1 MFYYITTFGCQMNV
15 HESEK
20 LAGVLENLGY
30 LPCNKLEDADV
41 IVFNTCAIREGAES
55 RALGNVG
62 ALKRLKRENPN
73 KIIAVCGCMTQQ
85 KDVSERIKK
94 VFPFVDIIF
103 GTKNMDKFEGFIKE
117 VLKAKS
123 ENKKQRIVQI
133 EDEDTVLENLPISR
147 SSGDN
152 FWVNI
157 IYGCNNFCSY
167 CIVPYVRGRE
177 RSRDKEEILKE
188 IKQIIEDNKEKHIT
202 ITLLGQNVN
211 SYGKD
216 KYENYGFASLLKDIC
231 QLEGD
236 FELTFMTSHP
246 KDITDDVIET
256 LAMEDKIKKEL
267 HLPVQSGSNKILKA
281 MNRKY
286 TIESYLEKVNKLKS
300 LVPNIRLTTD
310 IIVGFPGETEEDFI
324 QTCNL
329 VKQVGYDGIFAFMF
343 SPRPGTVAEKMENQ
357 IPHEIKNRRVN
368 ELLNLEKEI
377 KAKKA

>member
-1 MFYYITTFGCQMNV
+1 MNV

-41 IVFNTCAIREGAES
+41 IVFNTCAIREGAEA

-188 IKQIIEDNKEKHIT
+188 IKQIIEDNKGKHIT

-343 SPRPGTVAEKMENQ
+343 SPRPRTVAEKMENQ

>member
-1 MFYYITTFGCQMNV
+1 MNV